1 LANTMKV
8 ASSLG
13 HSWTPNDICLHM
25 HTHFLLSLLK
35 FFSYDFVAI
44 AIIPVVQMVAGWLAG
59 WTRERELEKNR
70 GKERGRK
77 G

>member
-1 LANTMKV
+1 
-8 ASSLG
+8 
-13 HSWTPNDICLHM
+13 M